1 MSGTPPPVRRYVLKA
16 PARTRAYRVDYAREL
31 NEEQKEV
38 VFAPDGPTIVIA
50 GAGSG
55 KTRTLVY
62 RVSRL
67 VEDGTEPYR
76 LCLLTFTNRAAR
88 EMTRRVEALIGADVS
103 GALAGTFHSVAARL
117 LRPNAELLGY
127 QANFSILDTEDT
139 KDLLESATSDMGIPV
154 TERRFPK
161 GDLLRSLLSFAVNT
175 GRPLADVVAVE
186 SPHFLAQ
193 MKAIEAV
200 VKRFFER
207 KLLANAMDYD
217 DLLTNLKRL
226 LEGHDAVRKALSAR
240 LAHVLVDEYQD
251 VNHLQ
256 AEIVD
261 LLVKDQEPRNVMVV
275 GDDAQ
280 SIYSFRGADFEALL
294 GFPDR
299 YPGVRMYRL
308 ETNYRSTPEI
318 LRLADASIAHNVRR
332 FPKTLRP
339 VRGPGVAVAVV
350 GTADVPQQAQFVAQ
364 RILELRDEGIALPD
378 IAVLYRAHYQSLEVQ
393 MELTRRGIPF
403 EIRSGLRFFE
413 QQHVKD
419 VLAFLK
425 LAVNPKDETSFK
437 RALKLL
443 PKVGERIAATFWTA
457 VSEAPDPIA
466 AFLALDLKKAPAGA
480 RQGLSGFVR
489 TMKALRGA
497 SYQASPAEAIRYV
510 VDEGGYTELARA
522 KFTNSNARLDDLEA
536 LAQFAL
542 PYDEVGRFLQEV
554 TLFGDPAGEE
564 TVAGEK
570 DDERVILS
578 SVHQAKGLE
587 WRAVFLISLAEDR
600 FPNARAIRTPEGLEE
615 ERRLFHVAVTRAK
628 DELTLV
634 HPLSA
639 FDRTGIL
646 VMTEPSRFLRELPGD
661 LYERWVLET
670 PSGAVPS
677 LPEVA
682 GVTRVMSVAS
692 EDDPTLETGDEG
704 DGPVN

>member
-1 MSGTPPPVRRYVLKA
+1 M
-16 PARTRAYRVDYAREL
+16 
-31 NEEQKEV
+31 
-38 VFAPDGPTIVIA
+38 
-50 GAGSG
+50 
-55 KTRTLVY
+55 
-62 RVSRL
+62 
-67 VEDGTEPYR
+67 
-76 LCLLTFTNRAAR
+76 
-88 EMTRRVEALIGADVS
+88 
-103 GALAGTFHSVAARL
+103 
-117 LRPNAELLGY
+117 
-127 QANFSILDTEDT
+127 
-139 KDLLESATSDMGIPV
+139 
-154 TERRFPK
+154 
-161 GDLLRSLLSFAVNT
+161 
-175 GRPLADVVAVE
+175 
-186 SPHFLAQ
+186 
-193 MKAIEAV
+193 
-200 VKRFFER
+200 
-207 KLLANAMDYD
+207 
-217 DLLTNLKRL
+217 
-226 LEGHDAVRKALSAR
+226 
-240 LAHVLVDEYQD
+240 
-251 VNHLQ
+251 
-256 AEIVD
+256 
-261 LLVKDQEPRNVMVV
+261 
-275 GDDAQ
+275 
-280 SIYSFRGADFEALL
+280 
-294 GFPDR
+294 
-299 YPGVRMYRL
+299 
-308 ETNYRSTPEI
+308 
-318 LRLADASIAHNVRR
+318 
-332 FPKTLRP
+332 
-339 VRGPGVAVAVV
+339 
-350 GTADVPQQAQFVAQ
+350 
-364 RILELRDEGIALPD
+364 
-378 IAVLYRAHYQSLEVQ
+378 
-393 MELTRRGIPF
+393 
-403 EIRSGLRFFE
+403 
-413 QQHVKD
+413 
-419 VLAFLK
+419 
-425 LAVNPKDETSFK
+425 
-437 RALKLL
+437 KLL

-587 WRAVFLISLAEDR
+587 WRAVFLIGLAEDR

-682 GVTRVMSVAS
+682 GVTRVVSVAS
-692 EDDPTLETGDEG
+692 EDDPTLEAGDEG

>member
-1 MSGTPPPVRRYVLKA
+1 MPDPAPPVKRYVLKA
-16 PARTRAYRVDYAREL
+16 PARARAYKVDYAREL
-31 NEEQKEV
+31 NEEQREV

-67 VEDGTEPYR
+67 VEDGVEPHR

-117 LRPNAELLGY
+117 LRPNAEVLGY
-127 QANFSILDTEDT
+127 RSNFSILDTEDT
-139 KDLLESATSDMGIPV
+139 KDLLESATSDMGVPV

-161 GDLLRSLLSFAVNT
+161 GDLLRSLLSLAVNT
-175 GRPLADVVAVE
+175 GRPLPDVIAAE

-193 MKAIEAV
+193 TDAIEAV

-217 DLLTNLKRL
+217 DLLTNLRRL
-226 LEGHDAVRKALSAR
+226 LEGHDAVRRALSLR
-240 LAHVLVDEYQD
+240 LSHVLVDEYQD

-318 LRLADASIAHNVRR
+318 LRLADASIVFNTRR
-332 FPKTLRP
+332 FEKSLRP
-339 VRGPGVAVAVV
+339 VRGPGVPVAVV
-350 GTADVPQQAQFVAQ
+350 GTADVPQQAQFVSQ
-364 RILELRDEGIALPD
+364 RILELRDEGISLPE
-378 IAVLYRAHYQSLEVQ
+378 IAVLYRAHYQSLELQ

-425 LAVNPKDETSFK
+425 LAANPKDETSFK
-437 RALKLL
+437 RAIKLL
-443 PKVGERIAATFWTA
+443 PKVGERIAATFWLA
-457 VSEAPDPIA
+457 VSEAPDPVA
-466 AFLALDLKKAPAGA
+466 AFLALDLSKAPAGA
-480 RQGLSGFVR
+480 RAGLKGFR
-489 TMKALRGA
+489 ETLAALRKA
-497 SYQASPAEAIRYV
+497 SYVSSPAEAIRFV
-510 VDEGGYTELARA
+510 VEDGGYSEVA
-522 KFTNSNARLDDLEA
+522 KTKFPNSSARLDDLEA

-542 PYDEVGRFLQEV
+542 PYDDVGKFLQEV
-554 TLFGDPAGEE
+554 TLFGDPAGED

-570 DDERVILS
+570 DDERVVLS

-587 WRAVFLISLAEDR
+587 WRAVFLVGLSEDR
-600 FPNARAIRTPEGLEE
+600 FPNARACRTPEGLEE

-634 HPLSA
+634 HPLA
-639 FDRTGIL
+639 AYDRTGIIVL
-646 VMTEPSRFLRELPGD
+646 TEPSRFLRELPGD
-661 LYERWVLET
+661 LYERWVLEA
-670 PSGAVPS
+670 PPRAPA
-677 LPEVA
+677 LPAGDVA
-682 GVTRVMSVAS
+682 NVA
-692 EDDPTLETGDEG
+692 DDPTLSGED

>member
-1 MSGTPPPVRRYVLKA
+1 MPDPAPPVKRYVLKV
-16 PARTRAYRVDYAREL
+16 PARARAYKVDYAREL
-31 NEEQKEV
+31 NEEQREV

-67 VEDGTEPYR
+67 VEDGVEPHR

-117 LRPNAELLGY
+117 LRPNAEVLGY
-127 QANFSILDTEDT
+127 RSNFSILDTEDT
-139 KDLLESATSDMGIPV
+139 KDLLESATSDMGVPV

-161 GDLLRSLLSFAVNT
+161 GDLLRSLLSLAVNT
-175 GRPLADVVAVE
+175 GRPLPDVIAAE

-193 MKAIEAV
+193 TDAIEAV

-217 DLLTNLKRL
+217 DLLTNLRRL
-226 LEGHDAVRKALSAR
+226 LEGHDAVRRALSLR
-240 LAHVLVDEYQD
+240 LSHVLVDEYQD

-261 LLVKDQEPRNVMVV
+261 LLVKDQDPRNVMVV

-318 LRLADASIAHNVRR
+318 LRLADASIVFNTRR
-332 FPKTLRP
+332 FEKSLRP
-339 VRGPGVAVAVV
+339 VRGPGVPVAVV

-364 RILELRDEGIALPD
+364 RILELRDEGISLPE
-378 IAVLYRAHYQSLEVQ
+378 IAVLYRAHYQSLELQ

-425 LAVNPKDETSFK
+425 LAANPKDETSFK
-437 RALKLL
+437 RAIKLL
-443 PKVGERIAATFWTA
+443 PKVGERIAATFWLA
-457 VSEAPDPIA
+457 VSEAPDPVA
-466 AFLALDLKKAPAGA
+466 AFLALDLSKAPAGA
-480 RQGLSGFVR
+480 RAGLKGFR
-489 TMKALRGA
+489 ETLAALRKA
-497 SYQASPAEAIRYV
+497 SYVSSPAEAIRFV
-510 VDEGGYTELARA
+510 VEDGGYSEVA
-522 KFTNSNARLDDLEA
+522 KTKFPNSSARLDDLEA

-542 PYDEVGRFLQEV
+542 PYDDVGKFLQEV
-554 TLFGDPAGEE
+554 TLFGDPAGED

-570 DDERVILS
+570 DDERVVLS

-587 WRAVFLISLAEDR
+587 WRAVFLVGLSEDR
-600 FPNARAIRTPEGLEE
+600 FPNARACRTPEGLEE

-634 HPLSA
+634 HPLA
-639 FDRTGIL
+639 AYDRTGIIVL
-646 VMTEPSRFLRELPGD
+646 TEPSRFLRELPGD
-661 LYERWVLET
+661 LYERWVLEA
-670 PSGAVPS
+670 PPRAPA
-677 LPEVA
+677 LPAGDVA
-682 GVTRVMSVAS
+682 KVA
-692 EDDPTLETGDEG
+692 DDPTLSGED